1 MLLVPVE
8 ELTCGMVAGASVL
21 HPSRSEVE
29 LVRAGTTIT
38 ERMITQ
44 LQRLEVPE
52 VWVNCDGTEDLDK
65 AIGTGL
71 NRAQRELVDQLRKN
85 FTRVAG
91 QTISAA
97 SIGGYRRNIS
107 QLVCEAITAKS
118 YASLTHR
125 LQIKGE
131 EMFTH
136 CAGVAYLCIVLGLEL
151 ETYLIAQRP
160 KLHPGAAAD
169 LTELGLAGLLH
180 DIGKT
185 MAPEP
190 VRSWHSIASDDEH
203 PEGYEKHTIVGFKML
218 QHCRAGAAVRNTVL
232 MHHQRWDGEGWPTP
246 QDLRLEGVPSFKGER
261 IHVFSRVLA
270 AANTVDALLSAE
282 REGGKRVLPVEAL
295 CEFASHRFDGWF
307 DPVVRSAVLRVI
319 PPFGVGTKV
328 TLSDGRAAVV
338 VAPNREL
345 PCRPAVRSLENNPDA
360 ETMDMAMHP
369 ELSIVKAGG
378 RDVSALYYEPDA
390 PPRAQ
395 QQAA

>member
-8 ELTCGMVAGASVL
+8 ELSCGLVAGASVL

-44 LQRLEVPE
+44 LRRLEVSD

-71 NRAQRELVDQLRKN
+71 NRAQKALVDDLRKN
-85 FTRVAG
+85 FARVAG

-97 SIGGYRRNIS
+97 SINGYRRNIS
-107 QLVCEAITAKS
+107 ELVCEAITAKS

-151 ETYLIAQRP
+151 EPYLIAQRP

-185 MAPEP
+185 MAPEE
-190 VRSWHSIASDDEH
+190 VRAWHSTGPEGDE

-246 QDLRLEGVPSFKGER
+246 HTLRLEGSPSFKGER

-270 AANTVDALLSAE
+270 AANTVDSLLSAE
-282 REGGKRVLPVEAL
+282 RDGGGRVLPVEAL
-295 CEFASHRFDGWF
+295 HEFASHRFDGWF
-307 DPVVRSAVLRVI
+307 DPVVRSAVLRII

-345 PCRPAVRSLENNPDA
+345 PCRPAVRPLENNPDA
-360 ETMDMAMHP
+360 ETMDLAMHP
-369 ELSIVKAGG
+369 ELSIAKSGG
-378 RDVSALYYEPDA
+378 RDVSSLYYEPDA
-390 PPRAQ
+390 PPSAHQRA
-395 QQAA
+395 A